1 MPLRRLRANLQV
13 SAGSTKTCAII
24 VSCDSCLDYRRH
36 NLHNY
41 YMEQVIERD
50 IFTQTVEPMIQS
62 AKKSG
67 ATARSLSGAFIEAL
81 ANAYGDV
88 DLKEASAA
96 VGFIL
101 LLAQEGGSVNA
112 KNAAKL
118 YGGPNNYSEE
128 AVRKAARNGQVIAI
142 HDGNDNLHF
151 PVWQFSPRGGTLP
164 GLKETLAILASRAE
178 FDDLVPATFFLNK
191 TARLEGLSPIEALR
205 LGGED
210 MVKAVKQ
217 LAIESAE

>member
-1 MPLRRLRANLQV
+1 
-13 SAGSTKTCAII
+13 
-24 VSCDSCLDYRRH
+24 
-36 NLHNY
+36 
-41 YMEQVIERD
+41 MEQVIEQD
-50 IFTQTVEPMIQS
+50 IFTQTVEPMVQS

-81 ANAYGDV
+81 ANTYGDV

-112 KNAAKL
+112 RNAARL
-118 YGGPNNYSEE
+118 YGGPSNYSEE

-142 HDGNDNLHF
+142 RDGNQNLHF

-164 GLKETLAILASRAE
+164 GLKETLALLAPRAKS
-178 FDDLVPATFFLNK
+178 DDLAPVAFFLNK

-210 MVKAVKQ
+210 RVEAVKQ
-217 LAIESAE
+217 LALESTE